1 MSRGNTTREVSL
13 HCRFYILCHTILTAR
28 GGHASRTDDSEH
40 DGTNKNTT
48 MPAMGLASKYYTVSL
63 QPSKLVHVLTTSY
76 ENKYSCQMARV
87 VMPEEGS
94 LPSEL
99 KEDS

>member
-1 MSRGNTTREVSL
+1 METLLEKFRCTVVFT
-13 HCRFYILCHTILTAR
+13 YCHTILTAR

-48 MPAMGLASKYYTVSL
+48 MPAMGLASKAVKYYTVSL

>member
-1 MSRGNTTREVSL
+1 MSESWKHYSRSFAALSFLHTLLYDSDRTRW
-13 HCRFYILCHTILTAR
+13 
-28 GGHASRTDDSEH
+28 SRTDDSEH